1 MRSLLKNL
9 PNTLIFS
16 LLFVFS
22 VLIIYHYFKEDI
34 AILEGLENNNDDNNS
49 NNDSSNNDDNNSCG
63 STTATN
69 SGQIEFLKMSL
80 KELQTKV
87 EKNTEQLAKLN
98 EEKEQVK
105 KNTKMIN
112 QNSNAILKA
121 TTSQLGK

>member
-9 PNTLIFS
+9 SRTLIFS

-22 VLIIYHYFKEDI
+22 IVIIYHYFKNDI
-34 AILEGLENNNDDNNS
+34 DILEGMENNDQENENDD
-49 NNDSSNNDDNNSCG
+49 DSCG
-63 STTATN
+63 SMSARN

-80 KELQTKV
+80 NELKATV
-87 EKNTEQLAKLN
+87 EKNTNQIAKLN

-112 QNSNAILKA
+112 NNSNAILKA

>member
-1 MRSLLKNL
+1 M
-9 PNTLIFS
+9 
-16 LLFVFS
+16 
-22 VLIIYHYFKEDI
+22 
-34 AILEGLENNNDDNNS
+34 ENNEDEDQDDS
-49 NNDSSNNDDNNSCG
+49 CDSTPAS
-63 STTATN
+63 N

-87 EKNTEQLAKLN
+87 EKNTDQIAKLN

-112 QNSNAILKA
+112 HNSNAILKA